1 MLTNEAAL
9 RDLLAKHQP
18 ELAPRL
24 ARRLA
29 QLPPQHVTA
38 LLAEGAAA
46 DLTPA
51 LREVIDV
58 ALAEELGEGGL
69 QEVAPK
75 LTESRL
81 ASSGSA
87 GSAQGRAASAATTKE
102 GSLLMRVASIQPEMA
117 HDLTRLIEK
126 EGQECVRRCMASEV
140 VLKQQ
145 VMKALKQLFA
155 EEEDTQPAD
164 HGGHGHV
171 GHVLPGDVRLVERQ
185 PLGKQVRSIKSSQ
198 SQVPRQINSEAE
210 KTWPPAPAAPAPL
223 KSEVQRGY
231 TGSQGSIAPPSKG
244 RIWGLQDFL
253 SELGLSEYE
262 EEVVKWASDMGAIF
276 LEELVENAQ
285 DLSEAMGLKPL
296 ERKRLE
302 RHGPQAMRQIIAQRP
317 RGAATVASRGASSGA
332 RASGAQVTP
341 AAPSPDELP
350 MGLFRR

>member
-69 QEVAPK
+69 QEVVAPREPRR
-75 LTESRL
+75 LSPRL
-81 ASSGSA
+81 AGGSPT
-87 GSAQGRAASAATTKE
+87 AQGRAATAATTKE

-117 HDLTRLIEK
+117 NDLARLIEQ
-126 EGQECVRRCMASEV
+126 EGQECVARCMASDL

-145 VMKALKQLFA
+145 VERALKQLFT
-155 EEEDTQPAD
+155 EEESQEPD
-164 HGGHGHV
+164 HVSRRGHV
-171 GHVLPGDVRLVERQ
+171 PGVRPVERQ
-185 PLGKQVRSIKSSQ
+185 PLVGKQGRSIKSSV
-198 SQVPRQINSEAE
+198 SQVRQISSEAE
-210 KTWPPAPAAPAPL
+210 KTWPAPPAPVT
-223 KSEVQRGY
+223 SEVVTQRGY
-231 TGSQGSIAPPSKG
+231 QAGSQGPEKKG

-262 EEVVKWASDMGAIF
+262 EEVVKWASDMGAIS

-302 RHGPQAMRQIIAQRP
+302 RHGPQAMRQIVAQRP
-317 RGAATVASRGASSGA
+317 QRPQLCAATVATRGVPS
-332 RASGAQVTP
+332 
-341 AAPSPDELP
+341 APSPDELP
-350 MGLFRR
+350 TGLFQR

>member
-69 QEVAPK
+69 QEVAPREPRR
-75 LTESRL
+75 LSPRL
-81 ASSGSA
+81 ARGSPT
-87 GSAQGRAASAATTKE
+87 AQGRATAATTKE

-117 HDLTRLIEK
+117 NDLARLIEQ
-126 EGQECVRRCMASEV
+126 EGQECVARCMASDL

-145 VMKALKQLFA
+145 VERALKQLFT
-155 EEEDTQPAD
+155 EEESQEPD
-164 HGGHGHV
+164 HVSRGHV
-171 GHVLPGDVRLVERQ
+171 PGVRPVERQ
-185 PLGKQVRSIKSSQ
+185 PLVKQGRSIKSSV
-198 SQVPRQINSEAE
+198 SQVPRQIISSVEAE
-210 KTWPPAPAAPAPL
+210 KTWPAPPVAPVT
-223 KSEVQRGY
+223 SEVVTQRGY
-231 TGSQGSIAPPSKG
+231 QAGSQGPAEKKG

-262 EEVVKWASDMGAIF
+262 EEVVKWASDMGAIS

-285 DLSEAMGLKPL
+285 DLSEAIGLKPL

-302 RHGPQAMRQIIAQRP
+302 RHGPQAMRQIVAQRP
-317 RGAATVASRGASSGA
+317 QRPQLCAATVATRGVPS
-332 RASGAQVTP
+332 
-341 AAPSPDELP
+341 APSPDELP
-350 MGLFRR
+350 TGLFQR